1 MEKIECAEAV
11 AAPENE
17 GPAESSGESFSSTLF
32 TIGDVYLFHPDDPRC
47 PAAESLWGVFDK
59 RTDGTI
65 RLESSS
71 RDLLHFR
78 KWHLL
83 SEEYRHCRCATRA
96 ELRDYMASLLWF
108 ESHSTPADRAADRRV
123 PVVM

>member
-1 MEKIECAEAV
+1 MEKIECAEA
-11 AAPENE
+11 ATASEEPT
-17 GPAESSGESFSSTLF
+17 GSRCQPFSSIPF
-32 TIGDVYLFHPDDPRC
+32 IIGDVYLFHPDDPRC

-59 RTDGTI
+59 RTDGAI

-83 SEEYRHCRCATRA
+83 PEEYRHCRCATRA